1 MQKGAERW
9 QSGRV
14 AEWMM
19 MMVGVGVGVGRW
31 ESGYCSSLSWG
42 GVGRRIGGGWVDT
55 SKIE

>member
-42 GVGRRIGGGWVDT
+42 VWADG
-55 SKIE
+55 